1 MYIHCTDDGSHKDNN
16 GDEAGAAPG
25 QILDTKQ
32 NSNAPAKKLG
42 FGLIGSGKR
51 TSVPSVFAEEDDED
65 NKDKGLRPLV
75 PIDYST
81 EELQAVEADSSA
93 GQQNIVA
100 AAEFAKRILVSNQK
114 EEKLETEKDRSRRST
129 DRSSQRD
136 KNRNGED
143 GARITDERREK
154 MHDLDKDR
162 QDKPKSENK
171 KILDAKQLID
181 MIPRTKEELFSY
193 DINWA
198 IYEKVNSFSTL
209 YFQYLKVVSCF
220 VSSPILTLSLC
231 MNVMPVNVS

>member
-1 MYIHCTDDGSHKDNN
+1 LQSLPCLHYNSNIFFYLHCTDDGTHKDNN
-16 GDEAGAAPG
+16 GDEASTAPG
-25 QILDTKQ
+25 QVLDIKQ
-32 NSNAPAKKLG
+32 NINAPAKKLG

-65 NKDKGLRPLV
+65 SKDKKIRPLV

-136 KNRNGED
+136 KSRNEED
-143 GARITDERREK
+143 GARISDERREK
-154 MHDLDKDR
+154 LHDRDN
-162 QDKPKSENK
+162 DKPKSENK
-171 KILDAKQLID
+171 KIVDAKQLID

-198 IYEKVNSFSTL
+198 IYEKVNSFLTL
-209 YFQYLKVVSCF
+209 VLSVLKVR
-220 VSSPILTLSLC
+220 
-231 MNVMPVNVS
+231 

>member
-1 MYIHCTDDGSHKDNN
+1 M
-16 GDEAGAAPG
+16 APG
-25 QILDTKQ
+25 QVLDIKQ
-32 NSNAPAKKLG
+32 NINAPAKKLG

-65 NKDKGLRPLV
+65 SKDKKIRPLV

-136 KNRNGED
+136 KSRNEED
-143 GARITDERREK
+143 GARISDERREK
-154 MHDLDKDR
+154 LHDRDN
-162 QDKPKSENK
+162 DKPKSENK
-171 KILDAKQLID
+171 KIVDAKQLID

-198 IYEKVNSFSTL
+198 IYEKVNSFLTL
-209 YFQYLKVVSCF
+209 VLSVLKVR
-220 VSSPILTLSLC
+220 
-231 MNVMPVNVS
+231 